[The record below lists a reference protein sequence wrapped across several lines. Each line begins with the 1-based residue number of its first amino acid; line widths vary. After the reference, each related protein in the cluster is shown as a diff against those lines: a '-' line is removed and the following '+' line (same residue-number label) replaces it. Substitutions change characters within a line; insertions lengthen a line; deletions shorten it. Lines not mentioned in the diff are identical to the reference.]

1 MRIGIISD
9 VHGNYAALRTVLEEM
24 GDIDSLWCLGDL
36 VGYGPQPNEC
46 IDIVR
51 QYPHLCIPGNHDW
64 GMLGRLDEEL
74 FNRDARYALDWTAKT
89 ITSSNREYLE
99 NLPVTIKSF
108 GQVFTM
114 VHASPRDPMWEYLL
128 DLFDAAECFPL
139 FNSRYCFVGHTHVPL
154 IFRDMDGVVKAAIPE
169 PGEILDLN
177 VWPKLEETDAAGGPR
192 MIINPGSVGQP
203 RDGDPRSAYMVLD
216 IPNSATTAD
225 WDWTAR
231 LTFWRIEYPIG
242 ETQEIMRG
250 LGFPQRLIAR
260 LDVGL

>member
-1 MRIGIISD
+1 
-9 VHGNYAALRTVLEEM
+9 
-24 GDIDSLWCLGDL
+24 
-36 VGYGPQPNEC
+36 
-46 IDIVR
+46 
-51 QYPHLCIPGNHDW
+51 
-64 GMLGRLDEEL
+64 
-74 FNRDARYALDWTAKT
+74 
-89 ITSSNREYLE
+89 
-99 NLPVTIKSF
+99 
-108 GQVFTM
+108 
-114 VHASPRDPMWEYLL
+114 
-128 DLFDAAECFPL
+128 
-139 FNSRYCFVGHTHVPL
+139 
-154 IFRDMDGVVKAAIPE
+154 MDGVVKAAIPE

-216 IPNSATTAD
+216 IPDSATSAD